1 MIVAPYH
8 CIWADAE
15 FFFFCCN
22 AVGFSVETA
31 LAVNKVYALARLNST
46 AYDINIIID
55 FILLMCLSGSF
66 AYVASLLVIKFIAN
80 GGM

>member
-1 MIVAPYH
+1 M
-8 CIWADAE
+8 
-15 FFFFCCN
+15 N
-22 AVGFSVETA
+22 
-31 LAVNKVYALARLNST
+31 NKQR
-46 AYDINIIID
+46 DGIID